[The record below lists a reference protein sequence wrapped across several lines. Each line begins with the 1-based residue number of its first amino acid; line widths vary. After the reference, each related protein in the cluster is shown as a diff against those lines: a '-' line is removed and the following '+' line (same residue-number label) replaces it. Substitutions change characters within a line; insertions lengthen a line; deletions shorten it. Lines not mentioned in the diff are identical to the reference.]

1 MPENFRS
8 GYVTLVGAPNVGKS
22 TLLNRLLGQ
31 KIAIVSPKPQTTRNR
46 ILGILTREK
55 FQIVFLDTPGI
66 FQPGYPLQR
75 AMVETATR
83 ALGEADVVLMMVEG
97 DRQPGPDEERIVQ
110 LIVTGGISAILAIN
124 KVDLVREKKDILP
137 LMDIYHHMGIFG
149 EIVPISALT
158 GDGVEVLLNALVDLL
173 PEGPQYYPED
183 MITESPERF
192 LAAEVIRE
200 KLFLRTGE
208 EIPYSVAVKVD
219 EYKDRGAVLYIKATV
234 YVERNSQKAIVIGER
249 GGKLKEIGRLARKE
263 LEGSVGKKVFL
274 ELWVKVRRKW
284 RQIENDLRFFGYSG
298 RR

>member
-1 MPENFRS
+1 MATTFRS

-31 KIAIVSPKPQTTRNR
+31 KIAIVTPKPQTTRDR
-46 ILGILTREK
+46 ILGILTEEN

-66 FQPGYPLQR
+66 FRPEYALQR

-83 ALGEADVVLMMVEG
+83 ALAEADLALMMAEG
-97 DRQPGPDEERIVQ
+97 TRKLSAAEERIID
-110 LIVTGGISAILAIN
+110 LIRDSGVKAVLALN
-124 KVDLVREKKDILP
+124 KIDLMREKKEILP
-137 LMDIYHHMGIFG
+137 LIAEYDRRGVFQ
-149 EIVPISALT
+149 EIVPISALR
-158 GDGVEVLLNALVDLL
+158 GNGVDELMGALVAHL

-208 EIPYSVAVKVD
+208 EIPYSAAVKVE
-219 EYKDRGAVLYIKATV
+219 EYKDRGEVLYIKATV
-234 YVERNSQKAIVIGER
+234 YVERDSQKAIVIGER
-249 GGKLKEIGRLARKE
+249 GRKLKEIGKMAREE
-263 LEGSVGKKVFL
+263 LQTAVGQKVFL
-274 ELWVKVRRKW
+274 ELWVKVRPKW
-284 RQIENDLRFFGYSG
+284 RHKESDLRFFGYRG